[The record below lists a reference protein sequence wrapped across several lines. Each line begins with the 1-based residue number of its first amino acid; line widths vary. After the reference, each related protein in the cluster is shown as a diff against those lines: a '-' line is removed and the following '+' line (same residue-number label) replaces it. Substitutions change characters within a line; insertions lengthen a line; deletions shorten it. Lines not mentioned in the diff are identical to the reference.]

1 MNCPACGTAMTEM
14 AVGDVKIDACQGGC
28 GGLWFDRL
36 ELAKVEK
43 AGQSAGAS
51 LLEIDKSATR
61 KVDPDQRR
69 HCPRDPQMVMTRH
82 FSSVKRSILV
92 DECPKCAGIF
102 LDAGELAGIEA
113 EYQSDAE
120 RHQATEAYYGEL
132 FDAKLSQT
140 LNQDRAKTERARRV
154 AQLFRFICPS
164 YYLAGKQQ
172 WGAF

>member
-1 MNCPACGTAMTEM
+1 MTEM

-28 GGLWFDRL
+28 GGLWFDRR

-43 AGQSAGAS
+43 AGQSAGAA
-51 LLEIDKSATR
+51 LLDIDKSATR

-69 HCPRDPQMVMTRH
+69 NCPRDPSIVMTRH
-82 FSSVKRSILV
+82 FSSVKRAILV

-113 EYQSDAE
+113 EYQSEAE
-120 RHQATEAYYGEL
+120 RHKATEAYYGEV
-132 FDAKLSQT
+132 FDPKLAKTLSE
-140 LNQDRAKTERARRV
+140 DRAKTERARRV
-154 AQLFRFICPS
+154 AHLFRFICPS
-164 YYLAGKQQ
+164 YYLAGKQE